1 MRLKL
6 ICCEVLFREMCACI
20 ARSPHII
27 DVEFLTKGLHDLGC
41 VTMRNRIQEQID
53 KVDPAQYDAI
63 LLGYALCGNGTAEIT
78 ARQIPIILFR
88 AHDCIGVFM
97 GGSDLYLRYVSDHP
111 GVYFRSPGWLER
123 GQNLDQLA
131 LEQTRRQAGVGYT
144 REELIEK
151 YGKDNGTYL
160 WEQFTN
166 YTKVYRQLT
175 YIRTGVEPDNRFEQQ
190 ASQEAA
196 SRGWTFDA
204 VNGSLHIFERLVN
217 GAWDG
222 PEFLVVPRGKTVKP
236 RYDGAIM
243 EAV

>member
-1 MRLKL
+1 
-6 ICCEVLFREMCACI
+6 MCACI